1 MRPEQSPLSSLTI
14 ELSQLRNGV
23 MQKYG
28 SEGVKVLDTYHAD
41 YLFKKQL
48 DDEACMFGDYPTLIQ
63 LKTDFDGKFPVAWL
77 MAHLHDLSEY
87 CGCRDKL
94 SGHALQQCA
103 SVISTEFGFLKVT
116 EIMLFLHR
124 FKSGRYGRFYGS
136 VDPIVITT
144 SLRTFLRERANE
156 YEEHDRKLKEKADA
170 EYAKTAVTY
179 EEYCRLNGLPVKSSP
194 LSGSNVATPA
204 TTKPKAYKRYQEDHM
219 KSMAYSLI
227 NNTQRYKPDD
237 LKMLKDLFKDK
248 MGCTPEEYVNKDTK

>member
-1 MRPEQSPLSSLTI
+1 
-14 ELSQLRNGV
+14 

-28 SEGVKVLDTYHAD
+28 SRGVEVLDTYHAD

-48 DDEACMFGDYPTLIQ
+48 DAEACMFGEYPTLIQ
-63 LKTDFDGKFPVAWL
+63 LKKDFDGKFPVAWL

-103 SVISTEFGFLKVT
+103 SVISTEFGYLKVT

-144 SLRTFLRERANE
+144 SLRTFLKERGYE
-156 YEEHDRKLKEKADA
+156 YEEHERMVKEQADK
-170 EYAKTAVTY
+170 EYSKTAITW
-179 EEYCRLNGLPVKSSP
+179 EEHCRRTGQEGKKL
-194 LSGSNVATPA
+194 VASVQSVPTPA
-204 TTKPKAYKRYQEDHM
+204 TTKPKAYKRHQEDYM

-227 NNTQRYKPDD
+227 NNTQRYKADD
-237 LKMLKDLFKDK
+237 LKMLKDLFKKK
-248 MGCTPEEYVNKDTK
+248 MGCTPEEYVNQNK